1 MLKKILFLPLRKQ
14 RKNKMENNKKKM
26 QPAKKAAPKN
36 KSTKSSGLTPAQ
48 KKLPPFL
55 QKAIAKRSSSKKK

>member
-1 MLKKILFLPLRKQ
+1 
-14 RKNKMENNKKKM
+14 MENNKKKM